1 VPPWFIILMRKISF
15 VNEKGGSGKTTLTI
29 NIGAYIAS
37 RGKKVLILDMD
48 PQGHIGKS
56 LGLDVKRI
64 DDTIFDALV
73 NEDLKLTDVIRKT
86 SLKNLDIAPS
96 NKFLTDFVINVAS
109 HDDRHLKLTK
119 KIEQLNGYDYL
130 LIDCPPSLGLLTVN
144 ILLAVTEVIIPVSLT
159 FLALDGCA
167 EIVDTVRT
175 IKRNFAKNDLDI
187 TMVVPTFYRNTNMAN
202 AILGKLKIYFGNRV
216 SDTIIKFDVKIDQSQ
231 SFGKTI
237 FEFAPDSPGA
247 KMMGELAKE
256 VMAIEEGKLKP
267 R

>member
-1 VPPWFIILMRKISF
+1 
-15 VNEKGGSGKTTLTI
+15 
-29 NIGAYIAS
+29 
-37 RGKKVLILDMD
+37 
-48 PQGHIGKS
+48 
-56 LGLDVKRI
+56 LGLDVKKI

-73 NEDLKLTDVIRKT
+73 NEDLKLIDVIRKT

-109 HDDRHLKLTK
+109 HEDRHLKLTK
-119 KIEQLNGYDYL
+119 KIDQLNGYDYL

-202 AILGKLKIYFGNRV
+202 AILEKLRTYFGNRV

-237 FEFAPDSPGA
+237 YEFAPDSTGA

-256 VMAIEEGKLKP
+256 VMAIGEGRLKP
-267 R
+267 N

>member
-29 NIGAYIAS
+29 NVGAYIAS

-96 NKFLTDFVINVAS
+96 NKFL
-109 HDDRHLKLTK
+109 KLAK

>member
-1 VPPWFIILMRKISF
+1 
-15 VNEKGGSGKTTLTI
+15 
-29 NIGAYIAS
+29 
-37 RGKKVLILDMD
+37 VL
-48 PQGHIGKS
+48 
-56 LGLDVKRI
+56 
-64 DDTIFDALV
+64 
-73 NEDLKLTDVIRKT
+73 
-86 SLKNLDIAPS
+86 
-96 NKFLTDFVINVAS
+96 
-109 HDDRHLKLTK
+109 
-119 KIEQLNGYDYL
+119 
-130 LIDCPPSLGLLTVN
+130 
-144 ILLAVTEVIIPVSLT
+144 IPVSLT